1 MLQALICKLTLK
13 KVNTFISH
21 VGFLC
26 SLMHRDCTCFL
37 ELHLLHV
44 FISLGTMGTPNA
56 MQTNPQIM
64 HFFYQ
69 QSIFTINKSF
79 VQERKPE
86 HFPCNQALI

>member
-1 MLQALICKLTLK
+1 
-13 KVNTFISH
+13 
-21 VGFLC
+21 
-26 SLMHRDCTCFL
+26 
-37 ELHLLHV
+37 
-44 FISLGTMGTPNA
+44 MGTPNA